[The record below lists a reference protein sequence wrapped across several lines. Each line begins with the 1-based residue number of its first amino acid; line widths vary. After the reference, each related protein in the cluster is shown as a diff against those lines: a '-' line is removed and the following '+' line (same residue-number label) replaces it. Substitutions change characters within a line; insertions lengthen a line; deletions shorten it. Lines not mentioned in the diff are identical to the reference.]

1 MTGVQTCALPI
12 YHAQERRGRSMEGES
27 KRSWRK
33 GFDKARTAFACVL
46 TDVLFGRRFHVV
58 IPIEMPLVPK
68 LGTYTRKLSRIDSR
82 SAERREGKEWVR
94 TCRYRGSAFNEKQN
108 NNIQ

>member
-1 MTGVQTCALPI
+1 MK
-12 YHAQERRGRSMEGES
+12 GES

-68 LGTYTRKLSRIDSR
+68 MGTYPRKLSRIDSSSHIITGILR
-82 SAERREGKEWVR
+82 SEEHTSELQSLMRISYAVFCLKKKKTNKIKQYKTRRPED
-94 TCRYRGSAFNEKQN
+94 NEP
-108 NNIQ
+108 